1 MPATWTVRSK
11 IQSIA
16 RQNRAGA
23 KMQPC
28 RTPEDVRKLSDI
40 GEYGIRLFHLFL
52 INYVLRQT
60 FCHDQSVPMPVVTLA
75 FSVAVSTL
83 YNTFPP
89 DVQLFGSLP
98 AFGQKLEARSFTA
111 AYT

>member
-1 MPATWTVRSK
+1 MATVCPPNRGERSTRMPATWTVRSK

-40 GEYGIRLFHLFL
+40 ATVNIVNSNNGHLL
-52 INYVLRQT
+52 ILSINVNK
-60 FCHDQSVPMPVVTLA
+60 
-75 FSVAVSTL
+75 ST
-83 YNTFPP
+83 
-89 DVQLFGSLP
+89 
-98 AFGQKLEARSFTA
+98 
-111 AYT
+111 